1 MPNSQEFGTMQEKN
15 DLDLPDQPDS
25 AFEDSNSVDD
35 VPGVYG
41 ALKCHFHT
49 PKRGDI
55 WGAFCFLFN
64 GATGESMENVFWVT
78 RALVGPSIDV
88 NMQWKA
94 LNKVIP
100 KMGNYEKFLGD
111 KLSVLMLDS
120 FSPGVR
126 VKLCQGDDHSEQL
139 EAISGAIRN
148 SFERSTHCFLEFKMA
163 FERMSK
169 QELTSAGVLMK
180 EFPSAETVADKT
192 ETKEKSFA
200 GTLINC
206 LPVIDP
212 VHGKPVSELEPDD
225 MIEVKIKGG
234 VGAGD
239 LIHKYLT
246 STNQDAIFPVER
258 VEKTDSDKTYIF
270 LKINEEVKG
279 IITVTKDIRL
289 RVLHMKNRKKTSI
302 TINLDNVI
310 FFGIISAAVGVI
322 ALVVK
327 FLLF

>member
-1 MPNSQEFGTMQEKN
+1 MPNSQEFETMQEKN
-15 DLDLPDQPDS
+15 DLDPLDQPDS
-25 AFEDSNSVDD
+25 ASEDSSLVDD

-41 ALKCHFHT
+41 ALKCYFHT

-64 GATGESMENVFWVT
+64 GTTGESMENVFWVT

-94 LNKVIP
+94 LNKMIP
-100 KMGNYEKFLGD
+100 KMGTYEKSLGE

-120 FSPGVR
+120 FSPGIR
-126 VKLCQGDDHSEQL
+126 VKLCQSDDPSEQL
-139 EAISGAIRN
+139 EAISGEIRN
-148 SFERSTHCFLEFKMA
+148 SFERATHCFLEFKMSL
-163 FERMSK
+163 ERMSK
-169 QELTSAGVLMK
+169 QELTSAGVLTK
-180 EFPSAETVADKT
+180 EKAPAEPGADKT
-192 ETKEKSFA
+192 EPKEKSFI
-200 GTLINC
+200 GTFINC
-206 LPVIDP
+206 LPMIDP
-212 VHGKPVSELEPDD
+212 VHGKPVSELMPND
-225 MIEVKIKGG
+225 MVEVKIQGG

-246 STNQDAIFPVER
+246 STNQDAIFPVEK
-258 VEKTDSDKTYIF
+258 VERTDTDKTYIF

-279 IITVTKDIRL
+279 IVTVTKDIRL
-289 RVLHMKNRKKTSI
+289 RVLHMRNRKKTSV

-310 FFGIISAAVGVI
+310 FFGILSAAIVVI